1 MFKAVSRLRNK
12 NEKGFT
18 LIELLVVLAIIGILA
33 AIAIP
38 AYMGYMK
45 DAKERAV
52 AENFDAAMR
61 FVKAEMSKNSF
72 SSTTVTRAAALSMN
86 SGNKKSP
93 WVTADPA
100 FGTNTSTNAPAS
112 FGQVVIEGAASDNI
126 QAACA
131 ASPAEPIYISADT
144 DNSHTAAKELA
155 VELDCSQL

>member
-45 DAKERAV
+45 DAKKRAV

-61 FVKAEMSKNSF
+61 FVKAEMSRNSF
-72 SSTTVTRAAALSMN
+72 SPTDVTTAANISLN

-93 WVTADPA
+93 WVTSSPA
-100 FGTNTSTNAPAS
+100 FANGSSTSAAAS
-112 FGQVVIEGAASDNI
+112 SGQVVIEGANYDDVKD
-126 QAACA
+126 ACA
-131 ASPAEPIYISADT
+131 ASVPIYISADT
-144 DNSHTAAKELA
+144 DGTATNEMA
-155 VELDCSQL
+155 VKLDCSQL